1 MDFGSFFLENR
12 IVAIT
17 GTNGKTTLTT
27 LLGRIWNELGKKA
40 VTAGNIGLPLCE
52 LIAKGLDPDAL
63 VFLEVSSFQAQEL
76 KNLRA
81 SSVLW
86 TNFEEDHLDHHATME
101 EYFRSKARLFS
112 HEPGQESWIGRSV
125 SEMAA
130 DLRYELPENAKVAER
145 DEMDSSFCQPITS

>member
-27 LLGRIWNELGKKA
+27 LLGRIWNESGKKA

-52 LIAKGLDPDAL
+52 LIAKGLDQDAL

-76 KNLRA
+76 KNLQREQRL
-81 SSVLW
+81 VD
-86 TNFEEDHLDHHATME
+86 E
-101 EYFRSKARLFS
+101 FRRGS
-112 HEPGQESWIGRSV
+112 P
-125 SEMAA
+125 
-130 DLRYELPENAKVAER
+130 
-145 DEMDSSFCQPITS
+145 